1 MPLETFAEEQTV
13 VEEAA
18 ETAEGTEPPAEPVET
33 TVVKIV
39 QPLAV
44 PLVSFM
50 DILYY
55 NIELLQA
62 AGFDRPPKTREEYLV
77 FSRTIS
83 GSTGETLADVKGSAL
98 GLNPQDRQSMTR
110 EIFSWIWA
118 AGYDFWS
125 GEGEL
130 PVINT
135 RQIGR
140 DLAFFGN
147 LYRDSVITPESF
159 DMTGDQV
166 IEQFIQ
172 GKIAMMIASSR
183 AIHIL
188 REKMN
193 NEIFGITT
201 IPGTDP
207 IGKYSVALSGTY
219 AGINSACEYPQAAMA
234 FLNFLY
240 KQKPLIC
247 SELKA
252 VPGDVSELF
261 SGEYKDY
268 MKDDPFS
275 SKAWSIF
282 EASKVIQGFAGKE
295 RGDTYESIFREELK
309 KFFEDN
315 QTYTQRVSEAAARS
329 IEQRWDQLSPV
340 EE

>member
-1 MPLETFAEEQTV
+1 
-13 VEEAA
+13 
-18 ETAEGTEPPAEPVET
+18 
-33 TVVKIV
+33 
-39 QPLAV
+39 
-44 PLVSFM
+44 M
-50 DILYY
+50 DLLYY

-62 AGFDRPPKTREEYLV
+62 AGFDRPPKTREEFLV

-83 GSTGETLADVKGSAL
+83 GSGNEALSDVKGSAM
-98 GLNPQDRQSMTR
+98 GLSPQDRQSLSR

-125 GEGEL
+125 GEDER

-140 DLAFFGN
+140 DIAFFGN
-147 LYRDSVITPESF
+147 LYRDAVITPESF

-166 IEQFIQ
+166 VEQFVQ

-183 AIHIL
+183 VIHIL
-188 REKMN
+188 REKMD
-193 NEIFGITT
+193 NEVFGITT
-201 IPGTDP
+201 IPSTDP
-207 IGKYSVALSGTY
+207 IGKYSIALSGTY
-219 AGINSACEYPQAAMA
+219 AGINSACENPGAALA
-234 FLNFLY
+234 FLDFLH
-240 KQKPLIC
+240 KQKPLMC
-247 SELKA
+247 AQLKA

-268 MKDDPFS
+268 MKEDPFS

-295 RGDTYESIFREELK
+295 GGDSYENIFREETK

-315 QTYTQRVSEAAARS
+315 QTYTQRAAEAAART
-329 IEQRWDQLSPV
+329 IEQRWEQIGLGEKPARSKDIILY
-340 EE
+340 